1 MVSPV
6 FIVILISY
14 SFPSEVLESRCTS
27 FSPVGQVRKRLTT
40 LALSIILVI
49 IGHAPACGAANPERV
64 DMMGYPHARHA
75 TFSEV
80 GAEEHLHGFAMRTCP
95 QHLASALGILLRALT
110 EIKVPTPV

>member
-40 LALSIILVI
+40 LALSIILGI
-49 IGHAPACGAANPERV
+49 IGHAPTCGAANPERV
-64 DMMGYPHARHA
+64 DLMGTPHPRHA
-75 TFSEV
+75 PFTEPLP
-80 GAEEHLHGFAMRTCP
+80 EEPLPAFPAPPSPHHL
-95 QHLASALGILLRALT
+95 L
-110 EIKVPTPV
+110 